1 MYIDANNIIVC
12 GEKFEGD
19 TKEGLRTI
27 AKKYNIPYEKGW
39 NTHQLGRKIIEHL
52 LSVRFHIEEF
62 LRENTKLFYNER
74 DLQVNLALFLKNKG
88 YYKNVFLEYSLPTK
102 MLYPN
107 SKSSADVRI
116 DIVVEKNGKFI
127 PIELK
132 YKTEKVTGELYRF
145 GEKPLGTIL
154 KKQGAQNIGK
164 YSFWKDIERIERI
177 KENFKNVQTGYCVFI
192 TNDKSYTQPS
202 GGATAPFSM
211 EAGATRMGN
220 LDWDGDVELANRLST
235 ISLKE
240 KHTIK
245 KWDTTENEGITFH
258 YCIVEV

>member
-132 YKTEKVTGELYRF
+132 YKTEKVTGELHRF